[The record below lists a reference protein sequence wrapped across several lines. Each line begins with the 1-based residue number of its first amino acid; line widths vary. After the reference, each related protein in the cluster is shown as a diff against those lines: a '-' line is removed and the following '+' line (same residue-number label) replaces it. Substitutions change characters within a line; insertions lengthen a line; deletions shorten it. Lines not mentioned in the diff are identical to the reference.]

1 MADSEE
7 QNEFDDAAVVYPYAR
22 GSRYLNQ
29 VNENVV
35 DLDYIPQR
43 KVGRFYFAVKRLFDV
58 VASSLAIVVLSP
70 VLCAAALAVKLTSRG
85 PVLFRDKRV
94 GQNGKII
101 DVLKFRSMY
110 IDSESNPTKY
120 LSPAQMVEWKRE
132 RKVKND
138 PRITKV
144 GRFLRK
150 TSIDELPQLFNIW
163 IGNMSVV
170 GPRPVT
176 KREIEEN
183 FTPAEQAV
191 ILSAKP
197 GLTGYWQV
205 YGRSDVSYE
214 SGRRSRLTLDYFA
227 YRSLGLDLELILLTI
242 PAVLK
247 GSGAE

>member
-1 MADSEE
+1 MTDSE
-7 QNEFDDAAVVYPYAR
+7 QQEFDDTAVIYPYSR
-22 GSRYLNQ
+22 GSRYLYQ
-29 VNENVV
+29 TNENAF
-35 DLDYIPQR
+35 DMEYIPQR
-43 KVGRFYFAVKRLFDV
+43 KVGPFYFAVKRLFDV
-58 VASSLAIVVLSP
+58 VSSSLAIVVLSP
-70 VLCAAALAVKLTSRG
+70 VLLLAAAAVKLTSRG
-85 PVLFRDKRV
+85 PILFRDKRV

-110 IDSESNPTKY
+110 VDSESNPTKY
-120 LSPAQMVEWKRE
+120 LSPAQMIEWERE

-138 PRITKV
+138 PRVTKV

-150 TSIDELPQLFNIW
+150 TSIDELPQLFNILK
-163 IGNMSVV
+163 GNMSVV

-176 KREIEEN
+176 KHEIEEN
-183 FTPAEQAV
+183 FTSAEQAV

-227 YRSLGLDLELILLTI
+227 YRSLGLDLELILLTL